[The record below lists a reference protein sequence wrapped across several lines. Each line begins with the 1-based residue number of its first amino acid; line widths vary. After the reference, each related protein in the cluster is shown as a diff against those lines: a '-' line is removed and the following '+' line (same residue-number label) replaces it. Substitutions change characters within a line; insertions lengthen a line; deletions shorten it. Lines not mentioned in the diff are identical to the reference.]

1 MDNVSIEIKIGQIE
15 ITKTGGQYILLRR
28 ALIGYIAQFSH
39 QITDSDLR
47 RLTDTGVIEIIARLQ
62 SKSLYFETRCFHSM
76 EMVYLIF
83 ADLLKNQP
91 INKIMS

>member
-1 MDNVSIEIKIGQIE
+1 MDNVSIEIKKDQIE

-47 RLTDTGVIEIIARLQ
+47 RLTDTGVIEIIARLH
-62 SKSLYFETRCFHSM
+62 SKSLYFKTRRFHSM